1 MVWCDSVS
9 QVASLVTRNAL
20 RQKNDTP
27 IDRPTTNR
35 VFCFSPAD
43 VSRLD
48 AHAQKQRRHQS
59 SSGTPVLKLLSQG
72 LRTLGDHFDRMQVD
86 AFRIEWNVGS
96 VSVDFQRLNRERN
109 CMTLTAVVLSTCVST
124 RERKGEVQV
133 ESTAVHSAGT
143 RDKKRRKADCVRV
156 APGRPAIELHR
167 LWDVVIISTNNI
179 NPAFAD
185 RD

>member
-1 MVWCDSVS
+1 MLHAKSLRVIGQVLEAARIPTFELEKYGPEYMVWCDSVA
-9 QVASLVTRNAL
+9 QVAELVVRNAL

-48 AHAQKQRRHQS
+48 AHAQRQRRHQS

-109 CMTLTAVVLSTCVST
+109 CMTLTAVELQHLCEHTRAQRRST
-124 RERKGEVQV
+124 G
-133 ESTAVHSAGT
+133 
-143 RDKKRRKADCVRV
+143 RV
-156 APGRPAIELHR
+156 DSGPLGWYEG
-167 LWDVVIISTNNI
+167 
-179 NPAFAD
+179 
-185 RD
+185 